1 MQTNNKITLFLTLT
15 LLIIL
20 QWGCSIPGGPVEV
33 ILPANSPQ
41 RHSRRP
47 VVAERQQGSGT
58 SAKRFQEP
66 TKQETAAVESAV
78 ELAEKYAKLSGE
90 TTVLEKKN
98 RDLIEDNRQLKD
110 QLATAESHLQQT
122 KKELAESNSLL
133 KEMLVELNNWKADI
147 LGFRDEMRDADKA
160 QLQTLLKICH
170 ILGGEVN
177 AELTQNEDTS
187 SVSML
192 TDEIGQSEAQET
204 SNSGK

>member
-15 LLIIL
+15 LLMIL

-41 RHSRRP
+41 RHSRRS
-47 VVAERQQGSGT
+47 VVAERQQESGT

-78 ELAEKYAKLSGE
+78 EFAEKYARLSGE
-90 TTVLEKKN
+90 IAILEQKN

-110 QLATAESHLQQT
+110 QIATAESHLQQT

-133 KEMLVELNNWKADI
+133 KEMFVELNNWKADI

-187 SVSML
+187 SVSRL
-192 TDEIGQSEAQET
+192 TDEIGQSETQET
-204 SNSGK
+204 PNSGK